1 MNVVWHDHECMS
13 AIMPED
19 VGVMLDGFYDH
30 VRNFRLAQVKRT
42 TSCIVQQS
50 IHGRKM
56 PDRR

>member
-1 MNVVWHDHECMS
+1 
-13 AIMPED
+13 
-19 VGVMLDGFYDH
+19 MLDGFYDH